1 MEFPRPLT
9 SQPHG
14 ISNSLRGGC
23 GYFLIQLNGIKPGLS
38 QAETEKYFDWIIGMI
53 WLISSIFRL
62 VTAQQQMKSESE
74 ASFSS
79 LEVCC
84 CCCFRIF
91 EAISEFPQA
100 WDHAVSLLSLYMS
113 LTPCALLKKKKRKT
127 SDRRLSFPKSLLSAK
142 PLVWKVFFSW
152 CKWNSLS
159 QERFGT

>member
-1 MEFPRPLT
+1 
-9 SQPHG
+9 
-14 ISNSLRGGC
+14 
-23 GYFLIQLNGIKPGLS
+23 
-38 QAETEKYFDWIIGMI
+38 MI
-53 WLISSIFRL
+53 WFIFSIFRL

-84 CCCFRIF
+84 CWSFFRIF
-91 EAISEFPQA
+91 EAISEFPLA
-100 WDHAVSLLSLYMS
+100 WDHAVSLSSLYMS

-142 PLVWKVFFSW
+142 PLVWKVFFFW

-159 QERFGT
+159 QERFRTQPRFESESFWNSEMAYTTIQFSSVQFIHTCIQYLHCM

>member
-1 MEFPRPLT
+1 
-9 SQPHG
+9 
-14 ISNSLRGGC
+14 
-23 GYFLIQLNGIKPGLS
+23 
-38 QAETEKYFDWIIGMI
+38 MI

-91 EAISEFPQA
+91 
-100 WDHAVSLLSLYMS
+100 WDHFRVSPSLRSCRLSIIPIYV
-113 LTPCALLKKKKRKT
+113 THALRAFKEKKRKT
-127 SDRRLSFPKSLLSAK
+127 SYRRLSFPKSLLSAK
-142 PLVWKVFFSW
+142 PLVWKVFFLW

-159 QERFGT
+159 QERFRTQPRFESESFWNSEMAYTTIQFSSVQFIHTCIQYLHCI